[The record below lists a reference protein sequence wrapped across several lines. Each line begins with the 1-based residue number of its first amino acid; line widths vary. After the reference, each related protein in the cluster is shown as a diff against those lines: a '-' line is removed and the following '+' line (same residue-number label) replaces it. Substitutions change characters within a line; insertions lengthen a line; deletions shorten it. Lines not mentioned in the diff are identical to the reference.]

1 MPPVGAPA
9 APPPDAL
16 EEHARPTGGRAA
28 AQSARCGQGEAAEAA
43 EAAGVSPSGG
53 AELPLV
59 SQPSSLPRGE

>member
-9 APPPDAL
+9 APTPDAL

-43 EAAGVSPSGG
+43 EAAELRDGV
-53 AELPLV
+53 ALIAALCACW
-59 SQPSSLPRGE
+59 QAHSLLA